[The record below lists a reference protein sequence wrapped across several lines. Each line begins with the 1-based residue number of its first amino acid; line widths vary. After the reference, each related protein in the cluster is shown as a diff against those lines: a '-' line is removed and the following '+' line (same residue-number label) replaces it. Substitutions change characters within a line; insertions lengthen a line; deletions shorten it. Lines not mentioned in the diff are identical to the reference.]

1 MHVFRIAL
9 EKYSKSLVAS
19 GVAARWNATDVKM
32 IYTASTR
39 ALACLENVVHR
50 SAIGLQANFRT
61 LVIEVPEDIAIKIV
75 SKEEL
80 PFDWHLFE
88 NYPFTQSLGDAWI
101 SSGETPVLQVPSAII
116 AEEYNYLLN
125 PGHEDFK
132 KVKLNRTEL
141 FEFDPRI
148 KR

>member
-1 MHVFRIAL
+1 MPVFRIAL
-9 EKYSKSLVAS
+9 EKYSRSLVAS
-19 GVAARWNATDVKM
+19 GVTARWNSKDVKM

-50 SAIGLQANFRT
+50 SALGLQANFRT
-61 LVIEVPEDIAIKIV
+61 MIIEVPDDLSIKV
-75 SKEEL
+75 VRKVEL
-80 PFDWHLFE
+80 PSDWHLFE

-101 SSGETPVLQVPSAII
+101 SGGETPVLQVPSAII

-132 KVKLNRTEL
+132 KVKLNRTER
-141 FEFDPRI
+141 FEFDSRI
-148 KR
+148 TG